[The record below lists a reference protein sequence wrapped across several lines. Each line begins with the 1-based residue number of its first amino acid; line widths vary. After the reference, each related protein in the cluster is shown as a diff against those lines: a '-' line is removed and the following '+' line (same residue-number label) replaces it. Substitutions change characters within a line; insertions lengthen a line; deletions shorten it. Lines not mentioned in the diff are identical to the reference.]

1 MGKSSPQVLCQFGI
15 NFMLEQTQRLLDEL
29 PGVQLGRDIEAI
41 HRMRVASRRLATGLD
56 VFRPCLPKKKF
67 KAWRDEIRK
76 VTYALGNARNLDI
89 QIEQLTDLYGDTLE
103 ATYKPGYN
111 RLLLRLKQSRS
122 KAQKK
127 VNKTAFKLKESQ
139 SLEEMIVWFEKRR
152 QTEPFTEP
160 YPPAIQQKAYRSIAA
175 ALEDFLM
182 HSDFIAS
189 DADSDKL
196 HAMRIAGKRLRYTM
210 EIFAP
215 LYGGDLE
222 PFIVAM
228 KEIQDTLGAFHDADV
243 WITWLPKFV
252 DKEKTRIEDYFGNT
266 GPLERLMPGIHHL
279 MADNE
284 QIRSDA
290 YQSFL
295 MTWQTLADDNAW
307 QILCE
312 MLTPPPLP
320 LEDELED
327 VESLNTTDELPDW
340 IEEEVEEEQTE
351 EMVEF
356 TELTKEIPTVEVPE
370 SLPQEE
376 PPTPSMDAAESAEE
390 PDEDKFID
398 LTDSFPTGE

>member
-1 MGKSSPQVLCQFGI
+1 MGKSSPQVLCQYGI

-56 VFRPCLPKKKF
+56 VFRSCLPKKKS
-67 KAWRDEIRK
+67 KLWRDEIRK

-89 QIEQLTDLYGDTLE
+89 QIAQLTDLYGETLE

-139 SLEEMIVWFEKRR
+139 ALEEMVLWFEKHREA
-152 QTEPFTEP
+152 EPLSEP
-160 YPPAIQQKAYRSIAA
+160 YPPSLLQKAYRAITE

-182 HSDFIAS
+182 HTDFIAS
-189 DADSDKL
+189 EADSDKL

-222 PFIVAM
+222 PFIIAM
-228 KEIQDTLGAFHDADV
+228 KEIQDTLGEFHDADV
-243 WITWLPKFV
+243 WVAWLPKFL

-266 GPLERLMPGIHHL
+266 GPLERLMPGIHNL
-279 MADNE
+279 MAYHE
-284 QIRSDA
+284 QTRSDA

-312 MLTPPPLP
+312 LLTPPPLP
-320 LEDELED
+320 LEEELED
-327 VESLNTTDELPDW
+327 VDVLDTTDELPDW
-340 IEEEVEEEQTE
+340 IEEEVDDEQTE
-351 EMVEF
+351 EIVEF
-356 TELTKEIPTVEVPE
+356 TELTKEVVAIEEPE
-370 SLPQEE
+370 PAPQEE
-376 PPTPSMDAAESAEE
+376 MPEPPLEPTADDEE
-390 PDEDKFID
+390 NEEDKFID
-398 LTDSFPTGE
+398 LTDTFPTEE

>member
-15 NFMLEQTQRLLDEL
+15 NFMLEQTQRLVDEL

-41 HRMRVASRRLATGLD
+41 HRMRVASRRLATGLE
-56 VFRPCLPKKKF
+56 VFKPCLPKKKS
-67 KAWRDEIRK
+67 KLWRDEIRK

-89 QIEQLTDLYGDTLE
+89 QIAQLTELYGEKLE
-103 ATYKPGYN
+103 ATNKPGYN

-139 SLEEMIVWFEKRR
+139 ALEEMVLWFEKHREA
-152 QTEPFTEP
+152 EPLPES
-160 YPPAIQQKAYRSIAA
+160 YPPSLLPKAYRAITA

-189 DADSDKL
+189 EADSDKL

-228 KEIQDTLGAFHDADV
+228 KEIQDTLGEFHDADV
-243 WITWLPKFV
+243 WISWLPKFV
-252 DKEKTRIEDYFGNT
+252 DKEKARIEDYFGNT

-279 MADNE
+279 MAYNE

-312 MLTPPPLP
+312 LLTPPPLP
-320 LEDELED
+320 LKEELED
-327 VESLNTTDELPDW
+327 VDILDTTDELPDW
-340 IEEEVEEEQTE
+340 IEEEDDGEDTEEIVNFTDLTEEVFAVEE
-351 EMVEF
+351 
-356 TELTKEIPTVEVPE
+356 PE
-370 SLPQEE
+370 GTPQ
-376 PPTPSMDAAESAEE
+376 PNQGTPLSAEDS
-390 PDEDKFID
+390 DEDKFID
-398 LTDSFPTGE
+398 LTDTFPTEG